1 MAKLTIKQEKFCLE
15 YVIDGNASR
24 SYREAY
30 DTANMKEATISNSA
44 YKLLQNDEVKAKIE
58 QLRTET
64 IKSSIL
70 SIEQRKELL
79 TKIAM
84 SETYDKFGNPSFTDV
99 RGAIDLLNKMDG
111 VYVVKNQTEL
121 SGEIAIAKIVEL
133 PKRG

>member
-24 SYREAY
+24 AYREAY
-30 DTANMKEATISNSA
+30 DAANMKEATISNSA
-44 YKLLQNDEVKAKIE
+44 YKLLQNDEIKAKIE

-84 SETYDKFGNPSFTDV
+84 SEAYDKFGNPSFTDV

>member
-24 SYREAY
+24 AYREAY
-30 DTANMKEATISNSA
+30 DAANMKEATISNSA
-44 YKLLQNDEVKAKIE
+44 YKLLQNDEIKAKIE

-64 IKSSIL
+64 TKSSIL

-84 SETYDKFGNPSFTDV
+84 SEAYDKFGNPSFTDV